1 MENKAKLNI
10 IIEDA
15 VKVIKNPVGFYR
27 EMPKTGGFVD
37 PLIFLIVM
45 AVVAGLMVATLS
57 LFGAGMAGAMAAGM
71 GAVFMFPVFALISSF
86 ISAAILFVIWKL
98 MGSDNGYETAYRCIA
113 YASAIYPITV
123 LLSIIP
129 YAGSVVGM
137 AWGVYLMMIA
147 GIEVHQLKKNTVYL
161 VFGIL
166 GTLMVLGNLSGEM
179 AARRMTS
186 RFEGMGEQFEQF
198 GRQFENNDDMT
209 PEKAGEAL
217 GGFLKGLEKAT
228 KDSE

>member
-1 MENKAKLNI
+1 MKNKAKLNV

-15 VKVIKNPVGFYR
+15 VKIIKNPIGFYR
-27 EMPKTGGFVD
+27 EMAQTGGFVD
-37 PLIFLIVM
+37 PIIFLIVM

-57 LFGAGMAGAMAAGM
+57 LFGAGMAGVMIAGM
-71 GAVFMFPVFALISSF
+71 GAIIMFPIFALISSF

-98 MGSDNGYETAYRCIA
+98 MGSNHSYETAYRCVA
-113 YASAIYPITV
+113 YASAIYPITI

-129 YAGSVVGM
+129 YAGSLIGM

-166 GTLMVLGNLSGEM
+166 GTLMILGNLSGEM
-179 AARRMTS
+179 AARRMAS
-186 RFEGMGEQFEQF
+186 QIEGMGKPF
-198 GRQFENNDDMT
+198 GGQFENSNDMT
-209 PEKAGEAL
+209 PEKAGEAF

-228 KDSE
+228 KYPE